1 MVSEGFF
8 MLKCLIGTVI
18 IVMMM
23 QIRVGEETLEEHA
36 NEMIH
41 QSQVF
46 MPLQNVAD
54 SVARMTSQ
62 AWKWC
67 KTQVWN
73 GADQKLEQGK
83 AAAHSAI
90 EKIKA
95 QVSTNKPSPPAE
107 NDSVDRD

>member
-1 MVSEGFF
+1 MV
-8 MLKCLIGTVI
+8 KCLIGALI
-18 IVMMM
+18 IIMMM
-23 QIRVGEETLEEHA
+23 QIKVGDETLEEHA

-54 SVARMTSQ
+54 SVERMSLQ

-67 KTQVWN
+67 KSNIWS
-73 GADQKLEQGK
+73 GADQKLEKGK
-83 AAAHSAI
+83 TAARDAI

-95 QVSTNKPSPPAE
+95 QVSAKTKSSPSE
-107 NDSVDRD
+107 DDSEDRD